1 MPTAFAFVFPGQGS
15 QHVGMLSE
23 LVSQQPLVIETFHK
37 ASSILGYDLWKLVQE
52 GPQEKLNQT
61 QFTQPALLTVSVA
74 IFRCWEALEGP
85 RPQAMAGHSL
95 GEYSALICAEALKF
109 EDAIKLVEKR
119 GRYMQEAVPL
129 GMGAMGAII
138 GLNEQKVK
146 YICEKSALGGV
157 VQPANF
163 NSIGQTVISGHSE
176 AVDRALRMAEV
187 EGAKMVKRIP
197 VSIPSHCSLMQSAAD
212 RLVQDIALI
221 SITTPKIPVIHN
233 VDVAVHEETDV
244 IRDALIKQLV
254 RPVRWVETIQQL
266 GKEGIK
272 LFIECSPD
280 KKLASLIKRINCQNE
295 ILSLTTTEL
304 IITTIKRINEH

>member
-1 MPTAFAFVFPGQGS
+1 MPQAFAFIFPGQGS
-15 QHVGMLSE
+15 QYVGMLTE
-23 LVSQQPLVIETFHK
+23 FVPQQPLIIETFQQ

-61 QFTQPALLTVSVA
+61 KFTQPALLTVNVA

-85 RPQAMAGHSL
+85 KPQVMAGHSL
-95 GEYSALICAEALKF
+95 GEYAALICAEALKF

-129 GMGAMGAII
+129 GEGAMGAII
-138 GLNEQKVK
+138 GLNEQKIAF
-146 YICEKSALGGV
+146 ICERSALGQV
-157 VQPANF
+157 VQPANL
-163 NSIGQTVISGHSE
+163 NSTGQTVISGHSE
-176 AVDRALRMAEV
+176 AVDRALYMAET
-187 EGAKMVKRIP
+187 EGAKIVKRIP
-197 VSIPSHCSLMQSAAD
+197 VSIPSHCSLMQPAAD
-212 RLVQDIALI
+212 RLAQDIAVI
-221 SITTPKIPVIHN
+221 SIATPKIPVIHN
-233 VDVAVHEETDV
+233 VDVAVHEEADV
-244 IRDALIKQLV
+244 IRGALIKQLV
-254 RPVRWVETIQQL
+254 GPVRWVETIKKL

-280 KKLASLIKRINCQNE
+280 KKLASLIKRIDHQSE